1 MRGRGS
7 GHLTSLSREFSPQG
21 SSRGNGNGNGT
32 TYSPGGRGGGRGGA
46 APARKYVDM
55 GAPVFVK
62 AGTLFQDEAHQ
73 PDMPVESGQS
83 SVFL

>member
-1 MRGRGS
+1 
-7 GHLTSLSREFSPQG
+7 
-21 SSRGNGNGNGT
+21 
-32 TYSPGGRGGGRGGA
+32 
-46 APARKYVDM
+46 M

-83 SVFL
+83 FRLL